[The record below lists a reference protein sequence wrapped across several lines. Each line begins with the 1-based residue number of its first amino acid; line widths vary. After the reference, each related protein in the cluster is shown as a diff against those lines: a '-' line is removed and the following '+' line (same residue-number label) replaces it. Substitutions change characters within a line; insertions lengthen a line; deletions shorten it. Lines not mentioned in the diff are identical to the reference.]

1 MNRKFTISVS
11 LMTAA
16 IILIAAFQVYWITV
30 KINEEQRIL
39 RIRTNF
45 IFRESVFD
53 MQSSKLKLDSTT
65 RLRYGL
71 PPDIARFTE
80 IVRKRLNDSINHMPS
95 QPALKS
101 IMTVERP
108 AGASLGDSSLRN
120 GYKSGGRFYEFLVG
134 IDSLQDSLRVNEIVD
149 TYRKNLLKESINVPF
164 SITRKEE
171 ADELPKELPARPEW
185 NKATVGLT
193 HPITYQIEL
202 GDTFSYILARVL
214 PQIIFSL
221 FLIGLTIT
229 AFWVLYRNLKAQQRL
244 TNIKNEFISNI
255 THELKTPISTVSVA
269 IEAIKNFNV
278 LQQPERTKEYL
289 GIAGNELSRLS
300 LLVDKVLKLSMFEK
314 QETELKY
321 EEFDVLQL
329 TKDVIASMGL
339 QFEKAKA
346 RVQLESIGDRFMINA
361 DQLHITSILYNLL
374 DNALKYSNSHPEIN
388 IKVSCKENTC
398 TISVQ
403 DNGIGIP
410 AQYKD
415 KIFEKFFRVPT
426 DNKHNIKGYGLGLSY
441 VAHIVQQ
448 HSGTITLHSEPGK
461 GSEFIIKLPITH
473 EEN

>member
-1 MNRKFTISVS
+1 M
-11 LMTAA
+11 
-16 IILIAAFQVYWITV
+16 
-30 KINEEQRIL
+30 
-39 RIRTNF
+39 
-45 IFRESVFD
+45 
-53 MQSSKLKLDSTT
+53 
-65 RLRYGL
+65 
-71 PPDIARFTE
+71 
-80 IVRKRLNDSINHMPS
+80 
-95 QPALKS
+95 
-101 IMTVERP
+101 
-108 AGASLGDSSLRN
+108 
-120 GYKSGGRFYEFLVG
+120 
-134 IDSLQDSLRVNEIVD
+134 
-149 TYRKNLLKESINVPF
+149 
-164 SITRKEE
+164 
-171 ADELPKELPARPEW
+171 
-185 NKATVGLT
+185 
-193 HPITYQIEL
+193 
-202 GDTFSYILARVL
+202 
-214 PQIIFSL
+214 
-221 FLIGLTIT
+221 
-229 AFWVLYRNLKAQQRL
+229 
-244 TNIKNEFISNI
+244 
-255 THELKTPISTVSVA
+255 SVA